1 MSEEI
6 YRKADSGKSYFSIAE
21 EVLDSWKESGIK
33 ERIFRPRE
41 GIGNYVFLEGPPTA
55 NGRPHVGH
63 AMTRTVKDT
72 VLRYKY
78 MRGYN
83 ILRRTA
89 GWDCHGLPVELEAEK
104 HFGFKTKKQ
113 IEDFGIDKFNE
124 YCRESIFRYIDEW
137 MTVDDLLGFW
147 VDHENAYITLR
158 NDYIESE
165 WWALKTMFDKGLL
178 VKDYKIVP
186 YCPRCETSLSSHEV
200 SQGYEEVKDP
210 SLYVRFKEMGHEN
223 RYFLA
228 WTTTPWT
235 LPSNEFLSVNPDIE
249 YSLIRHEGE
258 ELYLASEIVPK
269 LFKGE
274 YEILGKYMGKDLAG
288 KEYEQLIPFL
298 GKPSGTMKVV
308 TGYHVTVTEGTGIVH
323 TSPAFGADDF
333 DIGKSENVEILN
345 PVNLSGRFSDERLPW
360 NGQFVKEADIEILKY
375 LKSRGQIFKSEK
387 IEHTYPFCYRCGS
400 PLLYYPL
407 EAWFIRVSTIRDKLI
422 ENNEKINWLPEH
434 LKEGR
439 FGNFLSEAKD
449 WALSRNRY
457 WGTPLPLWKCSNDH
471 YLAVGSRNDIKENGG
486 KMPQDLHRPFVDDVV
501 LKCREC
507 GNDMTREPY
516 VIDTWFDS
524 GSATYAAMHYPFE
537 DRFSPNENFPIDF
550 ITEAIDQTRGWYYTL
565 HVISSLLFHQNAYK
579 NALTINFVLDEQGRK
594 MSKSKGNSVFALD
607 FVHEVG
613 PDPMR
618 LFFLTGA
625 PWKVKSLDK
634 KLINEVSSKTLGT
647 LTNVYSF
654 FASNANLDGYN
665 YGGLEKSGNLL
676 DRWIV
681 SVVNS
686 TIKSVREKM
695 DALQL
700 HSALRDIQEL
710 IDSISNFYLR
720 LSRRRFWAESMN
732 DEKRQAYSTLYYTIE
747 ATLRLLAPITP
758 FTSEYLYSRLS
769 KGKQSVHETPFP
781 ESESSAIDRE
791 LEESFAKAA
800 SIIESVR
807 RVRQLTGIKGRQPV
821 TEILVSGAGKLA
833 DELIELVK
841 PEVNARDLRFVAND
855 EKPVARKAELMI
867 SQAAP
872 ILRGNLGKV
881 QKYLENADHKLLIK
895 ELESKGK
902 LSLDGVEVDASLFK
916 IEEQPEEGY
925 GHTADPRTEIEVFVN
940 SRMDEELVLEGYA
953 RELIRRIQVMR
964 KDLNLEYDQ
973 KIRTRIDGNGPL
985 TESLK
990 RFRNWIMDETLS
1002 VEIEE
1007 KPHEDGREWDINGE
1021 KVYISIAAV

>member
-1 MSEEI
+1 MTGELYEKPDTG
-6 YRKADSGKSYFSIAE
+6 RSYYSIAE
-21 EVLDSWKESGIK
+21 EVLENWKDNKLK
-33 ERIFRPRE
+33 EKIFQPQKDR
-41 GIGNYVFLEGPPTA
+41 GNFVFLEGPPTA

-78 MRGYN
+78 MKGFN
-83 ILRRTA
+83 VLRRTA

-104 HFGFKTKKQ
+104 HFGFTTKKQ

-137 MTVDDLLGFW
+137 MKVDDLLGFW
-147 VDHENAYITLR
+147 IDHEKAYITLR

-165 WWALKTMFDKGLL
+165 WWALKTMFERGLL

-200 SQGYEEVKDP
+200 SQGYEDVKDP
-210 SLYVRFKEMGHEN
+210 SLYIRFKEKGTEN

-235 LPSNEFLSVNPDIE
+235 LPSNEFLAVNPDIE

-258 ELYLASEIVPK
+258 ELYLATEIVPK

-274 YEILGKYMGKDLAG
+274 YETIETFKGSDLSG

-298 GKPSGTMKVV
+298 GKPVGTMKIV
-308 TGYHVTVTEGTGIVH
+308 TGNHVTVTEGTGVVH

-333 DIGKSENVEILN
+333 DIGKNENVEILN
-345 PVNLSGRFSDERLPW
+345 PVNLSGKFADERLPW
-360 NGQFVKEADIEILKY
+360 NGQFVKDADLDILKY
-375 LKSRGQIFKSEK
+375 LKSKGLVFKSEK
-387 IEHTYPFCYRCGS
+387 IEHTYPFCYRCSS

-407 EAWFIRVSTIRDKLI
+407 EAWFIRVSTIRKELM

-457 WGTPLPLWKCSNDH
+457 WGTPLPVWKCSNEH
-471 YLAVGSRNDIKENGG
+471 YFVVGSRKEIRENGG
-486 KMPQDLHRPFVDDVV
+486 EVPDDLHRPFVDNIK

-507 GNDMTREPY
+507 GLEMSREPY

-524 GSATYAAMHYPFE
+524 GSATYAALHYPFE
-537 DRFSPNENFPIDF
+537 DAFSPDVNFPIDF

-565 HVISSLLFHQNAYK
+565 HVISSLLFGQNAYK
-579 NALTINFVLDEQGRK
+579 NALTINFILDEQGRK

-634 KLINEVSSKTLGT
+634 KLISEVTSKTLGT

-654 FASNANLDGYN
+654 FASNANLDSYE
-665 YGGLEKSGNLL
+665 YKGLEKSANLL
-676 DRWIV
+676 DRWII
-681 SVVNS
+681 SKVNS
-686 TIKSVREKM
+686 TIKSVGGKM

-700 HSALRDIQEL
+700 HLALRDVQEL

-732 DEKRQAYSTLYYTIE
+732 DEKRQAYSTLYYTIDS
-747 ATLRLLAPITP
+747 TLRLLAPIAP
-758 FTSEYLYSRLS
+758 FTTDYLYQKLT
-769 KGKQSVHETPFP
+769 KGKGSVHETDFP
-781 ESESSAIDRE
+781 VTDESTVDTE
-791 LEESFAKAA
+791 LERSFSKAA

-821 TEILVSGAGKLA
+821 TEILVSGTEALEKDLV
-833 DELIELVK
+833 DLVK
-841 PEVNARDLRFVAND
+841 PEVNSRDLTFIASSER
-855 EKPVARKAELMI
+855 PVIRRVEIVL
-867 SQAAP
+867 SEAAP
-872 ILRGNLGKV
+872 ILRSNLRKV
-881 QKYLENADHKLLIK
+881 QEYIKNADQAELIN
-895 ELESKGK
+895 ELERHGK
-902 LSLDGVEVDASLFK
+902 ISAEGVDVDSSLVN
-916 IEEQPEEGY
+916 IEETPDENYGY
-925 GHTADPRTEIEVFVN
+925 TQDSRTEIEVFVN
-940 SRMDEELVLEGYA
+940 SRIDEGLQLEGAA

-973 KIRTRIDGNGPL
+973 KIRTGISGSGVIPKAL
-985 TESLK
+985 GK
-990 RFRNWIMDETLS
+990 FKNWIMEETLS
-1002 VEIEE
+1002 DEIVEDAQE
-1007 KPHEDGREWDINGE
+1007 KGRDWDINGE
-1021 KVYISIAAV
+1021 KVVISIQPV